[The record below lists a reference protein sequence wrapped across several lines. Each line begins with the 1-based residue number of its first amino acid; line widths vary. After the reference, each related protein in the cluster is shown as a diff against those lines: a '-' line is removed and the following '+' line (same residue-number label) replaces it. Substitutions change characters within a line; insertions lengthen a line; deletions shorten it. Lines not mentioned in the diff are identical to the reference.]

1 MSDVYNEW
9 TVATL
14 KDELRERNLP
24 ISGNKS
30 ALIQRLIDNDKEH
43 PQDEKIEFEC
53 SACDSTLRI
62 SAKHT
67 GKVKC
72 PNCGEIQ
79 QINAS
84 IKIPNLPKLPDLGKI
99 NLFGDLSK
107 QNQTATIISGIGI
120 IFLISSGFLFLN
132 ALSIGTEGNEHTIDV
147 PYDEIDTTKWN
158 CEDGTQVMLL
168 DVNNGVEDCP
178 DGSDEWSEKMF
189 SRICYSCCILL
200 PLSLIMGLI
209 GVFSSQSKGS
219 TNFNAIMPTT
229 NAVIPSTAT
238 FTPSDSPQTE
248 EIDSTLAKTIRIAG
262 ISLSASVVTILIIGI
277 LIAILLF
284 IYAIWV
290 AISEFQGST
299 GLPF

>member
-24 ISGNKS
+24 VSGNKS
-30 ALIQRLIDNDKEH
+30 ALIQRLIENDKEH
-43 PQDEKIEFEC
+43 PQEEKIEFEC

-84 IKIPNLPKLPDLGKI
+84 IKIPNLPNLPDLGKI
-99 NLFGDLSK
+99 NLFGNLSK

-120 IFLISSGFLFLN
+120 ILLISSGFLFLN
-132 ALSIGTEGNEHTIDV
+132 ALSINSENQHTFDV
-147 PYDEIDTTKWN
+147 PYDEIETTKWN

-168 DVNNGVEDCP
+168 DVNDGVEDCP
-178 DGSDEWSEKMF
+178 DGADEWAEKMIGQIF
-189 SRICYSCCILL
+189 YSCCILL

-219 TNFNAIMPTT
+219 TNFDAIMPTKDAIT
-229 NAVIPSTAT
+229 PNTAT

-299 GLPF
+299 GFPW

>member
-1 MSDVYNEW
+1 
-9 TVATL
+9 
-14 KDELRERNLP
+14 
-24 ISGNKS
+24 
-30 ALIQRLIDNDKEH
+30 
-43 PQDEKIEFEC
+43 
-53 SACDSTLRI
+53 
-62 SAKHT
+62 
-67 GKVKC
+67 
-72 PNCGEIQ
+72 
-79 QINAS
+79 
-84 IKIPNLPKLPDLGKI
+84 
-99 NLFGDLSK
+99 
-107 QNQTATIISGIGI
+107 
-120 IFLISSGFLFLN
+120 LISSGFLFLN

-189 SRICYSCCILL
+189 ARICYSCCILL

-229 NAVIPSTAT
+229 NALTPSTAT

-248 EIDSTLAKTIRIAG
+248 EIDSTFAKTIRIAG

-277 LIAILLF
+277 IIAILLF
-284 IYAIWV
+284 IFAILV

>member
-1 MSDVYNEW
+1 MLDVYNEW

-30 ALIQRLIDNDKEH
+30 TLIQRLIDNDKEH
-43 PQDEKIEFEC
+43 PKEEKKEFKC

-62 SAKHT
+62 SAKHA

-99 NLFGDLSK
+99 NLFGNLSK

-120 IFLISSGFLFLN
+120 ILLISSGFLFLN

-147 PYDEIDTTKWN
+147 PYDEIETTKWN

-178 DGSDEWSEKMF
+178 DGSDEWSEKMIA
-189 SRICYSCCILL
+189 RICYSCCILL

-209 GVFSSQSKGS
+209 GVFSSQSKGPS
-219 TNFNAIMPTT
+219 NFNAIMPATT
-229 NAVIPSTAT
+229 PLTPSTAT

-248 EIDSTLAKTIRIAG
+248 EIDSALAKMIRIGG
-262 ISLSASVVTILIIGI
+262 ITLSSTVVTIIGI
-277 LIAILLF
+277 AIIILCIVF
-284 IYAIWV
+284 IYAIWL
-290 AISEFQGST
+290 ILTDPTPG
-299 GLPF
+299 GLGF

>member
-24 ISGNKS
+24 VSGNKS
-30 ALIQRLIDNDKEH
+30 TLIQRLIDNDKEH
-43 PQDEKIEFEC
+43 PQEEKIEFEC

-99 NLFGDLSK
+99 NLFGNLSK

-120 IFLISSGFLFLN
+120 ILLISSGFLFLN
-132 ALSIGTEGNEHTIDV
+132 ALSINSENEHTFDV
-147 PYDEIDTTKWN
+147 PYDEIETTKWN

-168 DVNNGVEDCP
+168 DVNDGVEDCP
-178 DGSDEWSEKMF
+178 DGSDEWAEKMIGQIF
-189 SRICYSCCILL
+189 YSCCVLL

-219 TNFNAIMPTT
+219 TNFDAIMPTT
-229 NAVIPSTAT
+229 DALPPSTAT

-284 IYAIWV
+284 IYAIFV

>member
-24 ISGNKS
+24 VSGNKS
-30 ALIQRLIDNDKEH
+30 VLVQRLIDNDKEH
-43 PQDEKIEFEC
+43 PKEEKIEFEC
-53 SACDSTLRI
+53 SSCDSTLRI

-67 GKVKC
+67 RKVKC
-72 PNCGEIQ
+72 PKCGEIQ

-99 NLFGDLSK
+99 NLFGNLSK

-120 IFLISSGFLFLN
+120 ILLISSGFLFLN
-132 ALSIGTEGNEHTIDV
+132 ALSINSENQHTFDV
-147 PYDEIDTTKWN
+147 PYDEIETTKWN

-168 DVNNGVEDCP
+168 DVNDGVEDCP
-178 DGSDEWSEKMF
+178 DGSDEWAEKMIGQIF
-189 SRICYSCCILL
+189 YSCCILL

-219 TNFNAIMPTT
+219 TNFDAIMPTKDAIT
-229 NAVIPSTAT
+229 PSTAT

-299 GLPF
+299 GFPW

>member
-1 MSDVYNEW
+1 MSNVYDEW

-24 ISGNKS
+24 VSGNKS
-30 ALIQRLIDNDKEH
+30 ALIERLIDNDKEH
-43 PQDEKIEFEC
+43 PKEEKIEFEC

-79 QINAS
+79 QTNAS

-99 NLFGDLSK
+99 NLFGNLSK
-107 QNQTATIISGIGI
+107 QNQTATIISGISI
-120 IFLISSGFLFLN
+120 ILLITSGFLFLN
-132 ALSIGTEGNEHTIDV
+132 GLSIGTDGNEHTIDV
-147 PYDEIDTTKWN
+147 PYDEIETTKWN

-168 DVNNGVEDCP
+168 DVNDGVEDCP
-178 DGSDEWSEKMF
+178 DGSDEWSEKMIA
-189 SRICYSCCILL
+189 RIFYSCCILL
-200 PLSLIMGLI
+200 PSSLIMGLV

-219 TNFNAIMPTT
+219 SNFNAIMPTT
-229 NAVIPSTAT
+229 DALIPSTAT
-238 FTPSDSPQTE
+238 FTPNDSPQTE

-262 ISLSASVVTILIIGI
+262 ISLSASVVTILLVGI

-290 AISEFQGST
+290 AISEFQGT
-299 GLPF
+299 GVPF